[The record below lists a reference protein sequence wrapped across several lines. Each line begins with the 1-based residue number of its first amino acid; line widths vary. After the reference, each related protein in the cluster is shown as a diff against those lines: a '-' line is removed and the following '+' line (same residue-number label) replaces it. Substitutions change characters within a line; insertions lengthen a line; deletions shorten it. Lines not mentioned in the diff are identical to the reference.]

1 MVVSVVVVLGTIDTI
16 LLSFNQG
23 DAQKIRFWITFLRK
37 HIWVKEGR
45 EG

>member
-1 MVVSVVVVLGTIDTI
+1 MVLGAIDTT
-16 LLSFNQG
+16 LLSFNQV
-23 DAQKIRFWITFLRK
+23 DAQNVRFWITFLRK